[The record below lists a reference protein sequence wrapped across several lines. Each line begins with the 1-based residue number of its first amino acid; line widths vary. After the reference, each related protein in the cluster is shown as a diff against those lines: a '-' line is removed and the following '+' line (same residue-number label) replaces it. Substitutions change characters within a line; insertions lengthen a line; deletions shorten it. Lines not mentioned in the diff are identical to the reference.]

1 MKKGNHH
8 LMLYNIKVIL
18 LGGKQ
23 FYSSSFFKS
32 KVGWRI
38 NIENYIMYNS
48 SVEIAVVSQILYIKC
63 ASDSYRDGNYY
74 EEDNSAI
81 YFYKKKERCV

>member
-1 MKKGNHH
+1 
-8 LMLYNIKVIL
+8 MLYNIKVIL

-23 FYSSSFFKS
+23 FYNSSFFKS

-48 SVEIAVVSQILYIKC
+48 SVEIAVVS
-63 ASDSYRDGNYY
+63 
-74 EEDNSAI
+74 
-81 YFYKKKERCV
+81 

>member
-48 SVEIAVVSQILYIKC
+48 SVEIAVVS
-63 ASDSYRDGNYY
+63 
-74 EEDNSAI
+74 
-81 YFYKKKERCV
+81 